1 MRAISRMHSSELMSL
16 RNRIKW
22 LHTLLTQVAEAVAE
36 PERRP
41 FHMNDARQ
49 AARPMKGPP
58 LDRMDEPAT
67 HLHRLPLYF

>member
-1 MRAISRMHSSELMSL
+1 MRAIIRMHSSELMSL

-41 FHMNDARQ
+41 FHMSDARQ
-49 AARPMKGPP
+49 TARPMKVHPSIEWI
-58 LDRMDEPAT
+58 EPAT
-67 HLHRLPLYF
+67 HLDRLPLYF